1 MANKPN
7 RRVSMGKKQAQA
19 QSTLE
24 NLRTLI
30 PAIFQE
36 SQKTT
41 GNHRKN
47 AIALRKIQEQCAEAG
62 AEEGEAA
69 FFKEFIRNLN
79 VVLAVKKREP
89 AADRVIQFVS
99 AFILCTREKDI
110 ENSAGKESE
119 NMDEDD
125 EGEEGISSRFV
136 ESLMHHLLKG
146 VRVKD
151 KHVRLRS
158 CQLIA
163 LSTNSLGAMD
173 DDLYQE
179 LKSSLMERIRDKE
192 SAVRVQAVFALSKL
206 QGGDE
211 DGEVDS
217 VVAKMLDVMRHDPA
231 ADVRRSA
238 LFNIEHTKSTMPYIL
253 ERARDVDAYN
263 RRGVYSKPMDEIP
276 DFRVLSISDREKLLR
291 HGLSDRDAGVKKA
304 CTKMLSTKWIH
315 QAEDNLIEFLER
327 LDVMSSSVADDVLK
341 AFFEYRSDILG
352 SLNFNDVFWANLT
365 VESALLVRTYAEYC
379 CSQHDDIAFEKAI
392 PEVTRHA
399 YHIQKY
405 SNSMQEAGEDDRPEA
420 EFIVTQLLMIAKL
433 LDYSDENGR
442 RMMFNLLREMLML
455 SDIPDKHLDCIVET
469 IGKISLN
476 EKDFTRIVIEIIS
489 DIRAAIDEQEF
500 LRNPAESEDDSD
512 EQSPDERTP
521 DENTIDMLDTPRKRK
536 RSIVERPRRRSVM
549 SVGEVGQNKNDLDT
563 MLIRVRCLT
572 ITKCMLERSEE
583 PLKENSYVYGL
594 LNELVIPA
602 LGRQE
607 EVMQELG
614 LQCLGLICVLDQTLA
629 QSNMDL
635 FLTCIFAANASDQLK
650 SLSLKI
656 VFDLIL
662 TFGMTN
668 MSAQVTEERIHT
680 DLLKSLDDSSEVIQA
695 IAAEGVAK
703 LMLTKLLK
711 SPEVMQKLVILYFIP
726 ETANNNHL
734 RQCLNYFLQVCFHS
748 AHENQVVLAPLVTPI
763 LVTLIEKFTES
774 NGSMPTPNVMG
785 QQLLEWVEPKR
796 VLGAD
801 SADASQPGKAID
813 FGLPANI
820 GIDIAKL
827 LFTEERNHIR
837 KHLVAI
843 LHKVRMDNDAGEIRL
858 KTMTLLLGNLKVKRP
873 LKEPASRKYILSIE
887 KSILKLFEDAPETLD
902 DSELAKLEE
911 LTATR
916 EFVDA
921 IEEQDEPE
929 FEPVRSTRGG
939 GGGGGAGT
947 GGSGGAGASSGG
959 GGGAGGA
966 GGSGRAT
973 RTRAASGRA
982 AAAAVSDKLAKMLK
996 EVDALLDS
1004 SEDEEEEADGGSD
1017 SDD

>member
-7 RRVSMGKKQAQA
+7 RRISLGKKQAQA
-19 QSTLE
+19 QATLD

-62 AEEGEAA
+62 GEEGEAA
-69 FFKEFIRNLN
+69 FIKEFIRNLN

-110 ENSAGKESE
+110 ANAAGKEGD
-119 NMDEDD
+119 NDDED
-125 EGEEGISSRFV
+125 GEEGISSRFV

-173 DDLYQE
+173 DDLYQQ
-179 LKSSLMERIRDKE
+179 LKESLMERIRDKE
-192 SAVRVQAVFALSKL
+192 AAVRVQAVFALSKL

-211 DGEVDS
+211 EGDGDS
-217 VVAKMLDVMRHDPA
+217 VVQKMLDVMRHDPA

-238 LFNIEHTKSTMPYIL
+238 LFNIEHTKATLPYIL
-253 ERARDVDAYN
+253 ERARDIDAYN

-276 DFRVLSISDREKLLR
+276 DFRILSISEREKLLR
-291 HGLSDRDAGVKKA
+291 YGLTDRDAGVKKA
-304 CTKMLSTKWIH
+304 CTKMLATKWIH

-327 LDVMSSSVADDVLK
+327 LDVMSSNVADDVLK
-341 AFFEYRSDILG
+341 AFFAYRSDILG

-379 CSQHDDIAFEKAI
+379 RSQDDDIAFEKAI

-405 SNSMQEAGEDDRPEA
+405 SNAMQEASEEDRPEA

-455 SDIPDKHLDCIVET
+455 SDIPDKHLDCIIET
-469 IGKISLN
+469 MGKISLN

-489 DIRAAIDEQEF
+489 DIRAAIDDQEY
-500 LRNPAESEDDSD
+500 LRNPEGSEDDTD
-512 EQSPDERTP
+512 EMSPDEQ
-521 DENTIDMLDTPRKRK
+521 TIDLLDTPRKRK
-536 RSIVERPRRRSVM
+536 RSMVERSRRRSVM
-549 SVGEVGQNKNDLDT
+549 SVDEVGQNKSDLDT

-614 LQCLGLICVLDQTLA
+614 LQCLGLICILDQTLA
-629 QSNMDL
+629 QSNMEL
-635 FLTCIFAANASDQLK
+635 FLTCVFAPNASVQLK
-650 SLSLKI
+650 ALSLKI

-662 TFGMTN
+662 TFGMTT
-668 MSAQVTEERIHT
+668 MSSQVTEERILN
-680 DLLKSLDDSSEVIQA
+680 DMLKSLESDSDIIQA
-695 IAAEGVAK
+695 IAAEGIAK

-711 SPEVMQKLVILYFIP
+711 SSEIMQALIILYFDP

-734 RQCLNYFLQVCFHS
+734 RQCLNYFLQVYFHS
-748 AHENQVVLAPLVTPI
+748 AHENQVSLAPLVTPI
-763 LVTLIEKFTES
+763 LVKLIEIYTES

-796 VLGAD
+796 VLGAENVD
-801 SADASQPGKAID
+801 ADQIGKTID

-820 GIDIAKL
+820 GIDIAKA
-827 LFTEERNHIR
+827 LFTEERNHVR

-843 LHKVRMDNDAGEIRL
+843 LHKVRLDNDAGEVRL

-873 LKEPASRKYILSIE
+873 LKEPVSRKYIQSIE
-887 KSILKLFEDAPETLD
+887 KSILKLFEDAPESLD
-902 DSELAKLEE
+902 DAELAKLEE
-911 LTATR
+911 LTAMR
-916 EFVDA
+916 DFIDS
-921 IEEQDEPE
+921 IEEHDEPE
-929 FEPVRSTRGG
+929 PEPSRTTRGG
-939 GGGGGAGT
+939 GGGGNAG
-947 GGSGGAGASSGG
+947 GGSGSG
-959 GGGAGGA
+959 
-966 GGSGRAT
+966 ST
-973 RTRAASGRA
+973 RSTRSRAAKANTA
-982 AAAAVSDKLAKMLK
+982 AASDKLAKMLK

-1004 SEDEEEEADGGSD
+1004 SDDDNDDNDDDDDTRGGGDSD
-1017 SDD
+1017 SDE